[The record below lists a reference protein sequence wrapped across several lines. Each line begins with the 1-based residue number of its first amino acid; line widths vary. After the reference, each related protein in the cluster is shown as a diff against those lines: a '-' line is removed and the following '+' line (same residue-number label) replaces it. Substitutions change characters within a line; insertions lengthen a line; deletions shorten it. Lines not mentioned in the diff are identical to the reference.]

1 MTVAGLLLAAGRS
14 RRFGADKL
22 AALLD
27 GEPIARRSYGALA
40 AAGVAGPMVVTSDL
54 AAGAALFGPQARLV
68 INPAPEEGLSSSLR
82 LGLMAIGPEA
92 DAIVV
97 ALADMPLVQAETIA
111 RLAAAIQP
119 EDYAAV
125 PVLDGQWGNPV
136 ALGREAIAAAMHLTG
151 DRGARGLLT
160 AAAARVRIVAT
171 QDRGVL
177 QDIDTPAD
185 LAAAL
190 TGRDA
195 GG

>member
-27 GEPIARRSYGALA
+27 GEPIARRSYRALA
-40 AAGVAGPMVVTSDL
+40 ASGVAGPMVVTGDA
-54 AAGAALFGPQARLV
+54 AAGAVMFGPQARLV
-68 INPAPEEGLSSSLR
+68 INPAPENGLSSSLR
-82 LGLMAIGPEA
+82 LGLAAIGLEA
-92 DAIVV
+92 EAIVV

-119 EDYAAV
+119 GDYAAV

-136 ALGREAIAAAMHLTG
+136 ALGREAIADAMQLTG
-151 DRGARGLLT
+151 DRGARGLLS
-160 AAAARVRIVAT
+160 ARQAGVRLVAT

-177 QDIDTPAD
+177 HDIDTPAD
-185 LAAAL
+185 LAVTL